1 MCICN
6 PFIHSSVSGHLG
18 CFRVLTAVK
27 CAAATLLGKPVPR
40 GGLLGHPVGLSPCFP
55 RWPPQ
60 VAISPAVC
68 AGSRAPAS
76 QHGPIPG
83 GSRRAGGRR
92 PLPAGL
98 VCASPMVSD
107 AEPLGHLCL
116 VWENIY
122 SYPLPTLK
130 SFFKIFFFFLL
141 LSCMTPLYIC
151 VCVYIY
157 VCVCVYIYI
166 CKNVNPLSDA

>member
-1 MCICN
+1 MLPTVAAPGCDL
-6 PFIHSSVSGHLG
+6 SSSARGL
-18 CFRVLTAVK
+18 
-27 CAAATLLGKPVPR
+27 PR
-40 GGLLGHPVGLSPCFP
+40 T
-55 RWPPQ
+55 RITTQ
-60 VAISPAVC
+60 
-68 AGSRAPAS
+68 
-76 QHGPIPG
+76 PIPG

-130 SFFKIFFFFLL
+130 SFLRFFKRFFFFAVE
-141 LSCMTPLYIC
+141 LYDSFIYMC
-151 VCVYIY
+151 VCVYTCVS
-157 VCVCVYIYI
+157 VCVCIYI
-166 CKNVNPLSDA
+166 CIHSIYMCVYVYRYMCVCIYMCLCIYRCTHI